1 MSDKVPIPV
10 SDTAKSV
17 SARLASTEEQLIA
30 SDRKIPTQLVANA
43 LIKAGYVSLDA
54 QAKALGVSRST
65 AWTIVKA
72 KQKLGCL
79 NNKTVRNIL
88 ANPDTPASVRET
100 VRTLMD
106 QENHARK
113 F

>member
-1 MSDKVPIPV
+1 MSDKVPSPA
-10 SDTAKSV
+10 SDTAKSLG
-17 SARLASTEEQLIA
+17 ARLGSIEEQLIT

-88 ANPDTPASVRET
+88 ANPDTPTSVRAII
-100 VRTLMD
+100 RTMLD
-106 QENHARK
+106 RK
-113 F
+113 N